1 MEGQWSIIDLPL
13 DVLDKVFDLLD
24 HADKLRFAKSD
35 RVIGE
40 AFAYH
45 TRYKYKRM
53 YLSNVCGSWSDT
65 VTICGANIVDLD
77 NSYTLADNQLKIIES
92 HCPNLQV
99 VHLGVKDENCAA
111 LKSLIVNLEQL
122 TTVRLWIGGEATP
135 NIYHMLQELPRL
147 KTLRLYR
154 FRKEDASQIYKLVD
168 LEELKIRSN
177 WLHPYRPT
185 LDICQ
190 LCFHLQ
196 KLRFLKLVK
205 IEICNPGKFPEL
217 PSSILEKLHIIDCEI
232 TSVLPHIPGLK
243 EFNFFGNY
251 FRVYQLFK
259 WISKHSLALEKLKMM
274 RAHPEPDEFL
284 DMLTCCKKLRYLIIK
299 LPGLRIT
306 KDFLASITSILKE
319 NGVTPDKPFQLK
331 LNAHKKVKKVRIKHL
346 MAETPNAELLHF
358 W

>member
-154 FRKEDASQIYKLVD
+154 FRKED
-168 LEELKIRSN
+168 
-177 WLHPYRPT
+177 
-185 LDICQ
+185 
-190 LCFHLQ
+190 
-196 KLRFLKLVK
+196 
-205 IEICNPGKFPEL
+205 EL